1 MSEYPAGSTAKTY
14 TGEDGV
20 EISLREFVGIFPV
33 QAVSLIRQQEIIIS
47 DTKAEKAALMEAAR
61 VLIASQGQLVVESQ
75 SPVDHMY
82 LTVSW
87 VAFSGLA
94 NLLPPLPTTPEGE

>member
-20 EISLREFVGIFPV
+20 EISLREFVGTFPV

-47 DTKAEKAALMEAAR
+47 DTKAENTALVNSRDQWKTWCEEIQ
-61 VLIASQGQLVVESQ
+61 VKLTEKESK
-75 SPVDHMY
+75 S
-82 LTVSW
+82 
-87 VAFSGLA
+87 
-94 NLLPPLPTTPEGE
+94 